1 MKKRWKVI
9 CKEGLFKFASNI
21 GLARIYSQD
30 KQKRSKALPLG
41 ESMTSEAHPI
51 AFGVGG

>member
-21 GLARIYSQD
+21 GLARIYYD
-30 KQKRSKALPLG
+30 EYKARGLTPEIKQLKK
-41 ESMTSEAHPI
+41 
-51 AFGVGG
+51 

>member
-21 GLARIYSQD
+21 GLARIYITLKD
-30 KQKRSKALPLG
+30 FYTK
-41 ESMTSEAHPI
+41 I
-51 AFGVGG
+51 